1 MGAINV
7 VDISARPVGNS
18 SEFQD
23 LTRVLTIVNWS
34 IQVKTIVD
42 TLGLPLSDVLEK
54 PETEIPQNTKAAS
67 FGHKTISSFITGPK
81 EKQGLGKDWTEWAM
95 QVKALR
101 LKTSYEI
108 HSDNYKEIINQFD
121 DITKSLGRIPASA
134 SEYHFAKDS
143 ILTKQRA
150 DSELRHKMQA
160 SEMNERLTDLM
171 KSLEREQRNAANQ
184 AIKTAE
190 LESQLESTMREMNQR
205 LTEAQR
211 NHDTDLERKLLSQRN
226 DLQASMQ
233 QQMED
238 IRTNADMRVREAQER
253 LEEMRSYYE
262 SSFVSKADFEITQQ
276 QLERERGV
284 NFETMRQLNEVNKT
298 LDNTISQLSSEQQL
312 HEAEKDR
319 VASLTRQIEQLTS
332 RMNTIARAPYV
343 GESSELAAELQ
354 MQIDELTLKLQDSTT
369 ANVSL
374 KQREKSLLTKLKS
387 FKAQLATVKQQNET
401 LTSRLK
407 KAKASIRLKAREVAS
422 AKSTIISLGVLLGAS
437 VLTSAVLIFVS

>member
-7 VDISARPVGNS
+7 VDIASRPTGNS
-18 SEFQD
+18 GEFQD
-23 LTRVLTIVNWS
+23 LTRVLAIVNWS

-54 PETEIPQNTKAAS
+54 PETEIPQGTKAAL
-67 FGHKTISSFITGPK
+67 FGHKTISSFITGTK

-143 ILTKQRA
+143 ILTKQRTE
-150 DSELRHKMQA
+150 SELRHRMQT

-171 KSLEREQRNAANQ
+171 KSLEREQRNLSTQ

-190 LESQLESTMREMNQR
+190 LESKLENTLREMNQR

-211 NHDTDLERKLLSQRN
+211 NHDTDLERKLLAQRS

-233 QQMED
+233 QQLED
-238 IRTNADMRVREAQER
+238 MRTNADMRVREAQER

-262 SSFVSKADFEITQQ
+262 SSFVSKADFEITLQ
-276 QLERERGV
+276 QLERERGI
-284 NFETMRQLNEVNKT
+284 NFDTLRQLNEVTRT

-312 HEAEKDR
+312 HASEKER
-319 VASLTRQIEQLTS
+319 VATLTRQVEQLNS

-354 MQIDELTLKLQDSTT
+354 TQIDELTLNLQESTT
-369 ANVSL
+369 ANADL
-374 KQREKSLLTKLKS
+374 KLREKSLITKLRNI
-387 FKAQLATVKQQNET
+387 KAQLATVKKQNET
-401 LTSRLK
+401 LTVRLK
-407 KAKASIRLKAREVAS
+407 KAKASIKLKAREIAS
-422 AKSTIISLGVLLGAS
+422 AKSAIISLGVLLGAS
-437 VLTSAVLIFVS
+437 ALTSVMLILMS